1 MSVINFLRKI
11 STGMCLNA
19 SVLIITSLI
28 AILVLNHYYSYN
40 YLFNVLMDAGDKAIP
55 LLLDKTN
62 LTSSL
67 LQIYQI
73 NASYDGM
80 SFDEMHHNC
89 EVYGV
94 VNKDIEELPLQL
106 PCFTCES
113 LLKFNNGSECVLN
126 YRKKIKGINSINSFL
141 SVLSDFCNAE
151 NSLEILSSDTNIPC
165 LNCQDL
171 RMYSKPEQCLNQTF
185 YSLYTNNLNNSLIQ
199 GVLPFNSTISLE
211 EINKKTKSYSGIFF
225 GVILLFLGL
234 AFLISSDKTNF
245 PKIFFRKLF
254 VSNLFS
260 GSITLLLIL
269 LLPKLE
275 ILLFQN
281 TGLNTSTDSFVIIN
295 ILLNGILKTPLIAL
309 TITNLVMAFVG
320 FAGFLILKFTLK
332 KKSKKEI

>member
-55 LLLDKTN
+55 LFLDKTN

-73 NASYDGM
+73 NANYDGM

-94 VNKDIEELPLQL
+94 VNKGIEELPLH
-106 PCFTCES
+106 
-113 LLKFNNGSECVLN
+113 

-151 NSLEILSSDTNIPC
+151 NSPEILSSDTNIPC

-185 YSLYTNNLNNSLIQ
+185 YSLYTNNLNNPLIQ

-254 VSNLFS
+254 VSTFFS

-281 TGLNTSTDSFVIIN
+281 MGLNTSTDSFVIIN

-309 TITNLVMAFVG
+309 TITNLIIALLSFL
-320 FAGFLILKFTLK
+320 GFLILKFTLK
-332 KKSKKEI
+332 KKSKKEIIKKER